1 MATVK
6 EIVADLIVEPQM
18 QKTIFYSPG
27 DLSRISNISECEG
40 RLISWGEWPLPSSG
54 WILFADCSKVQA
66 ELNSFPPLSSTREET
81 ETLELVLRQV
91 LDKFETN

>member
-18 QKTIFYSPG
+18 QKTIFYSP
-27 DLSRISNISECEG
+27 SRISNISECEG

-54 WILFADCSKVQA
+54 WIPFADCSKVQA
-66 ELNSFPPLSSTREET
+66 ELNSFPHLSSTREET

-91 LDKFETN
+91 LDKFEAN